1 LILGVAMT
9 NSSQHHL
16 LLTGIAGLVAQF
28 LAPDALLIVFKDLA
42 LRSFFSKKSF
52 NLQAAH
58 NGP

>member
-1 LILGVAMT
+1 MT

-28 LAPDALLIVFKDLA
+28 LAPDALLIVFKDLV